1 MLIQF
6 TCSNHRSIK
15 DPLVFSMAA
24 TKDTSLEDSVVSFGK
39 ARYLR
44 VAEIYGANG
53 AGKTSL
59 LDAMLLM
66 SRIVQT
72 SNGFQPGD
80 LILRFPHKLSKKKD
94 PTSFS
99 MIFERDGVKYSYG
112 FSYNET
118 EIVDEYL
125 YYWPGVKRSVVF
137 ERNSPTDYVFAEPFK
152 KAGDNCKGRM
162 KPNKLLLSC
171 AANET
176 DITQVISAFLFFKN
190 NLVFYLDVNNWLDYS
205 VNQLKENPSMKKKFI
220 EFMREIG
227 TDLIDIKIKV
237 ETRSIPTLVSP
248 MTSTPQMS
256 QNVNM
261 IELKLVYKDF
271 VIDYNEESSGIKKLF
286 QFVCPMIDIL
296 ENGKVLVCDEIEA
309 HLHPSI
315 VANIIKRFC
324 QNRDS
329 SSQLITATH
338 DSDLLDLNEVRRD
351 QIWFTELNP
360 KTRSTDLYSLAELK
374 NVRKDENIKKGYI
387 LGRYGA
393 IPMLNSNFREK

>member
-1 MLIQF
+1 MIIKFRRRIMLIQF

-15 DPLVFSMAA
+15 DSLVFSMAA
-24 TKDTSLEDSVVSFGK
+24 TKDSSLEDSVISFGK

-66 SRIVQT
+66 SRIVLT

-112 FSYNET
+112 FSYNEAG
-118 EIVDEYL
+118 IVDEYL

-176 DITQVISAFLFFKN
+176 DITQVVSAFLFFKN
-190 NLVFYLDVNNWLDYS
+190 NLIFYLDVNNWFDYS
-205 VNQLKENPSMKKKFI
+205 VNQLKV
-220 EFMREIG
+220 R
-227 TDLIDIKIKV
+227 
-237 ETRSIPTLVSP
+237 
-248 MTSTPQMS
+248 
-256 QNVNM
+256 
-261 IELKLVYKDF
+261 
-271 VIDYNEESSGIKKLF
+271 
-286 QFVCPMIDIL
+286 VC
-296 ENGKVLVCDEIEA
+296 
-309 HLHPSI
+309 
-315 VANIIKRFC
+315 
-324 QNRDS
+324 Q
-329 SSQLITATH
+329 
-338 DSDLLDLNEVRRD
+338 
-351 QIWFTELNP
+351 
-360 KTRSTDLYSLAELK
+360 
-374 NVRKDENIKKGYI
+374 
-387 LGRYGA
+387 
-393 IPMLNSNFREK
+393 